1 MNLNNG
7 ANKMTDLLHFP
18 IFYKNRIF
26 ELRFLTLGSVELWRT
41 NFVQSKS
48 ILSKACVV
56 YIVILCNTKHIKFMI
71 NTFKGK
77 IYAHQA
83 AGMIL
88 KRKSDY
94 IINAFAMVLL
104 VG

>member
-56 YIVILCNTKHIKFMI
+56 
-71 NTFKGK
+71 
-77 IYAHQA
+77 
-83 AGMIL
+83 
-88 KRKSDY
+88 
-94 IINAFAMVLL
+94 
-104 VG
+104 